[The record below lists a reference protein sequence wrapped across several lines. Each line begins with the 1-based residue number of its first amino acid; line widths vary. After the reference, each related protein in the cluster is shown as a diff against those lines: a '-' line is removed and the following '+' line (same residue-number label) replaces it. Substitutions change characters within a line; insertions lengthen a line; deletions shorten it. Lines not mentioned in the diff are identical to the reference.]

1 MKLHGLDKN
10 WAETQ
15 ALGAEKKEF
24 AKKRKK
30 NDVDKMTLSVVCI
43 RKLVYQKV
51 FV

>member
-1 MKLHGLDKN
+1 MVWTRN
-10 WAETQ
+10 WAESKFPCT
-15 ALGAEKKEF
+15 EKKEF

-30 NDVDKMTLSVVCI
+30 NDVDKMTLRVVFI